1 MLSKSRGQVL
11 RIATILHMLFS
22 IDSEHQSLDSEV
34 SETAVKAAVNF
45 VQTACQ
51 QTAFI
56 AGKGHIQEEVQ
67 AYKTG
72 MLYSHYGTTI
82 ISTTLCKTE
91 WISICYQY
99 HSCVYYSWFMY
110 VNTINLSSV
119 GFDEGTTAS
128 KEDETAG
135 FCLTLPG
142 RTLYLTPLLALKKFR
157 KKGNKDGAV
166 RAFYQLMEEGL
177 GNVLEIAGT
186 KGTSSVSR

>member
-22 IDSEHQSLDSEV
+22 IDSEQGPLNNEV
-34 SETAVKAAVNF
+34 SDMAVKAAVNF

-56 AGKGHIQEEVQ
+56 AGKGLIKEEVQ
-67 AYKTG
+67 GYKAGIYDTY
-72 MLYSHYGTTI
+72 MHQYIPLIKLASEFTI
-82 ISTTLCKTE
+82 CTIVDFAESAPIS
-91 WISICYQY
+91 QD
-99 HSCVYYSWFMY
+99 M
-110 VNTINLSSV
+110 
-119 GFDEGTTAS
+119 
-128 KEDETAG
+128 ETAG

-166 RAFYQLMEEGL
+166 RAFYCLQEEGL
-177 GNVLEIAGT
+177 GKVLEVGGT
-186 KGTSSVSR
+186 KGTSSVSILLYVLLCVCACL